1 MKRTF
6 LSILTCFLLF
16 SSLSAQSYKPD
27 HDTTYYK
34 SYKGVF
40 IVRAYLSRKYSV
52 LKLVPG
58 TDLKSMSY
66 HANTVP
72 SLGLG
77 FTYRSLSFS
86 YSRGLNFL
94 KSESRKGPTN
104 FTDLQLRLYK
114 RKWTIDAVASFSRG
128 YYLTPQGTGTANG
141 DGYFI
146 RPDVGSQIVGLGFYR
161 VLNDKKFSYGAA
173 LSQNAW
179 QKKSAGSF
187 LIGAE
192 ACYVAINGDSS
203 FIPSLADSNYSKL
216 RIRKMHLFEIGPSF
230 GYAYMLVI
238 ARNYFLLGSFNVG
251 VNYSYSR
258 EIGNSKD
265 TKIGV
270 WGNYIFRLAAG
281 YNAAKWNISMA
292 WLGARINTEGRA
304 SAYKYLFDAGGYRL
318 VYARRFAIGHKMKEI
333 LNQ

>member
-6 LSILTCFLLF
+6 LSTLICTLIFI
-16 SSLSAQSYKPD
+16 SSSAQSYRPD

-40 IVRAYLSRKYSV
+40 IGRVYLSRKYSV

-58 TDLKSMSY
+58 IDLKSMSY

-77 FTYRSLSFS
+77 FTYKSLSFS

-94 KSESRKGPTN
+94 KSENKKGRTN

-114 RKWTIDAVASFSRG
+114 RKWTIDAVASFSKG
-128 YYLTPQGTGTANG
+128 YYLTPQGTGIANG
-141 DGYFI
+141 DGYYI
-146 RPDVGSQIVGLGFYR
+146 RRDVGTQILGLGVYR

-192 ACYVAINGDSS
+192 ACYIAANGDSS
-203 FIPSLADSNYSKL
+203 FIPSLADSSYANL
-216 RIRKMHLFEIGPSF
+216 GIHKMHLFEIGPSL

-238 ARNYFLLGSFNVG
+238 AHNYFLLGSINVG
-251 VNYSYSR
+251 LNFSYSR
-258 EIGNSKD
+258 EIGNSNG
-265 TKIGV
+265 TKIGI
-270 WGNYIFRLAAG
+270 WGDYIFRLAAG
-281 YNAAKWNISMA
+281 YNTTRGNLSLA
-292 WLGARINTEGRA
+292 WLGARISTEGKA

-318 VYARRFAIGHKMKEI
+318 VYARRFAIGHKMKTI
-333 LNQ
+333 LN

>member
-6 LSILTCFLLF
+6 LSILTCPVFF
-16 SSLSAQSYKPD
+16 ASASAQSHLPD

-34 SYKGVF
+34 SYQGAI

-58 TDLKSMSY
+58 IDLKSMSY

-72 SLGLG
+72 SLGAG

-94 KSESRKGPTN
+94 KSEDRKGRTD

-128 YYLTPQGTGTANG
+128 YYLSPQGIGKANG
-141 DGYFI
+141 EGYYI
-146 RPDVGSQIVGLGFYR
+146 RRDLGTQIVGLGVYR

-192 ACYVAINGDSS
+192 ACYVAANGDSA
-203 FIPSLADSNYSKL
+203 FIPSLTDSSFAKQG
-216 RIRKMHLFEIGPSF
+216 IRKFHLFEIGPSL
-230 GYAYMLVI
+230 GYAYLLVI
-238 ARNYFLLGSFNVG
+238 AHNYFVLGSFNLG
-251 VNYSYSR
+251 LNYSYSR
-258 EIGNSKD
+258 EIGNSRG
-265 TKIGV
+265 TKIGA

-281 YNAAKWNISMA
+281 YNATRWNLGLA
-292 WLGARINTEGRA
+292 WLGARINTEGRT

-318 VYARRFAIGHKMKEI
+318 IYARRFAIGYKMKQI
-333 LNQ
+333 LE